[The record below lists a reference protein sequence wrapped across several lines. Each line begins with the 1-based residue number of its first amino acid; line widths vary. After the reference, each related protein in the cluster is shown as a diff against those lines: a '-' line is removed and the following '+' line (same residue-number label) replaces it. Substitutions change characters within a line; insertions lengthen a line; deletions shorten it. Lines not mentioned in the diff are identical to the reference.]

1 MTKIKVGDKIDELKL
16 PAIDGKTFD
25 ISQHQGKN
33 IFISWLRFSGCPLCH
48 LRVNELTNAE
58 DKYGKDFTNV
68 AIFSCNVDALKKTAT
83 KHGNSIIFAAD
94 EDRTY
99 FNKYDMPLSMARVIL
114 GLTISPIRMM
124 RAVFKGYAAPSFNG
138 SFTAIPVDMM
148 INKKGIVE
156 KVKYASHTTDHI
168 PISEVIEF
176 SNN

>member
-1 MTKIKVGDKIDELKL
+1 MTKIKVGDKINNLKL

-58 DKYGKDFTNV
+58 DKYGEDFTNV
-68 AIFSCNVDALKKTAT
+68 AIFSCNVDALKKTST
-83 KHGNSIIFAAD
+83 KHGNNIIIAAD
-94 EDRTY
+94 EERTY
-99 FNKYDMPLSMARVIL
+99 FNKYDMPLSMTRVML
-114 GLTISPIRMM
+114 GLTISPLRMM

-168 PISEVIEF
+168 PLSEVIEF
-176 SNN
+176 SNA

>member
-1 MTKIKVGDKIDELKL
+1 MARIKVGDKIEDLKL
-16 PAIDGKTFD
+16 PTIDGKTFD

-68 AIFSCNVDALKKTAT
+68 AIFSCNIDALKKTAT
-83 KHGNSIIFAAD
+83 KHGNNIIIAAD
-94 EDRTY
+94 EERTY
-99 FNKYDMPLSMARVIL
+99 FNKYDMPLSMARVML
-114 GLTISPIRMM
+114 GLTISPLRMM

-148 INKKGIVE
+148 INKKGIVK

-168 PISEVIEF
+168 PLSEVIEF
-176 SNN
+176 SNA

>member
-1 MTKIKVGDKIDELKL
+1 MARIKVGDKIRNLKL
-16 PAIDGKTFD
+16 PTIDGKTFD

-68 AIFSCNVDALKKTAT
+68 AIFSCNVDALKKTST
-83 KHGNSIIFAAD
+83 KHGNSIIIAAD
-94 EDRTY
+94 EERTY
-99 FNKYDMPLSMARVIL
+99 FNKYDMPLSMARVML
-114 GLTISPIRMM
+114 GLTISPLRMM

-168 PISEVIEF
+168 PVSEVIEF
-176 SNN
+176 SNA

>member
-1 MTKIKVGDKIDELKL
+1 MARIKVGDKIRNLKL
-16 PAIDGKTFD
+16 PTIDGKTFD

-48 LRVNELTNAE
+48 LRVNELTNVE

-68 AIFSCNVDALKKTAT
+68 AIFSCNVDALKKTST
-83 KHGNSIIFAAD
+83 KHGNSIIIAAD
-94 EDRTY
+94 EERTY
-99 FNKYDMPLSMARVIL
+99 FNKYDMPLSMARVML
-114 GLTISPIRMM
+114 GLTISPLRMM

-168 PISEVIEF
+168 PLSEVIEF
-176 SNN
+176 SNA

>member
-48 LRVNELTNAE
+48 LRVNELTNVE

-99 FNKYDMPLSMARVIL
+99 FNKYDMPLSMARVVL
-114 GLTISPIRMM
+114 GITISPIRMM

>member
-1 MTKIKVGDKIDELKL
+1 MAKIKVGDKIDDLKL

-168 PISEVIEF
+168 PLSEVIEF
-176 SNN
+176 SNA

>member
-33 IFISWLRFSGCPLCH
+33 IFISWLRFSGCPFCH

-58 DKYGKDFTNV
+58 DKYGKDFANV
-68 AIFSCNVDALKKTAT
+68 AIFSCNVDALKKTST
-83 KHGNSIIFAAD
+83 KHGNNIIIAAD
-94 EDRTY
+94 EERTY
-99 FNKYDMPLSMARVIL
+99 FNKYDMPLSMTRVML
-114 GLTISPIRMM
+114 GLTISPLRMM

-168 PISEVIEF
+168 PLSEVIEF
-176 SNN
+176 SNA

>member
-1 MTKIKVGDKIDELKL
+1 MARIKVGDKIRNLKL
-16 PAIDGKTFD
+16 PTIDGKTFD

-68 AIFSCNVDALKKTAT
+68 AIFSCNVDALKKTST
-83 KHGNSIIFAAD
+83 KHGNNIIIAAD
-94 EDRTY
+94 EERTY
-99 FNKYDMPLSMARVIL
+99 FNKYDMPLSMTRVML
-114 GLTISPIRMM
+114 GLTISPLRMM

-156 KVKYASHTTDHI
+156 KVKYASHITDHI
-168 PISEVIEF
+168 PLSEVIEF
-176 SNN
+176 SNA

>member
-1 MTKIKVGDKIDELKL
+1 MARIKVGDKIRNLKL
-16 PAIDGKTFD
+16 PTIDGKTFD

-68 AIFSCNVDALKKTAT
+68 AIFSCNVDALKKTST
-83 KHGNSIIFAAD
+83 KHGNNIIIAAD
-94 EDRTY
+94 EERTY
-99 FNKYDMPLSMARVIL
+99 FNKYDMPLSMTRVML
-114 GLTISPIRMM
+114 GLTISPLRMM

-156 KVKYASHTTDHI
+156 KVRYASHTTDHI
-168 PISEVIEF
+168 PLSEVIEF
-176 SNN
+176 SNA

>member
-1 MTKIKVGDKIDELKL
+1 MARIKVGDKIRNLKL
-16 PAIDGKTFD
+16 PTIDGKTFD

-68 AIFSCNVDALKKTAT
+68 AIFSCNVDALKKTST
-83 KHGNSIIFAAD
+83 KHGNNIIIAAD
-94 EDRTY
+94 EERTY
-99 FNKYDMPLSMARVIL
+99 FNKYDMPLSMARVML
-114 GLTISPIRMM
+114 GLTISPLRMM
-124 RAVFKGYAAPSFNG
+124 RAVFKGYASPSFNG

-156 KVKYASHTTDHI
+156 NVKYASHTTDHI
-168 PISEVIEF
+168 PLSEVIEF
-176 SNN
+176 SNA

>member
-99 FNKYDMPLSMARVIL
+99 FNKYDMPLSMARVVL
-114 GLTISPIRMM
+114 GITISPIRMM
-124 RAVFKGYAAPSFNG
+124 RAIFKGYAAPSFNG

>member
-1 MTKIKVGDKIDELKL
+1 MARIKVGDKIRNLKL
-16 PAIDGKTFD
+16 PTIDGKTFD

-68 AIFSCNVDALKKTAT
+68 AIFSCNVDALKKTST
-83 KHGNSIIFAAD
+83 KHGNSIIIAAD
-94 EDRTY
+94 EERTY
-99 FNKYDMPLSMARVIL
+99 FNKYDMPLSMTRVML
-114 GLTISPIRMM
+114 GLTISPLRMM

-168 PISEVIEF
+168 PLSEVIEF
-176 SNN
+176 SNA

>member
-99 FNKYDMPLSMARVIL
+99 FNKYDMPLSMARVVL
-114 GLTISPIRMM
+114 GITISPIRMM

>member
-1 MTKIKVGDKIDELKL
+1 MARIKVGDKIRNLKL
-16 PAIDGKTFD
+16 PTIDGKTFD

-68 AIFSCNVDALKKTAT
+68 AIFSCNVDALKKTST
-83 KHGNSIIFAAD
+83 KHGNNIIIAAD
-94 EDRTY
+94 EERTY

-114 GLTISPIRMM
+114 GLTISPIRLM

-168 PISEVIEF
+168 PLSEVIEF
-176 SNN
+176 SNA

>member
-1 MTKIKVGDKIDELKL
+1 MARIKVGDKIRNLKL
-16 PAIDGKTFD
+16 PTIDGKTFD

-94 EDRTY
+94 EERTY
-99 FNKYDMPLSMARVIL
+99 FNKYDMPLSMARVML
-114 GLTISPIRMM
+114 GLTISPLRMM

-148 INKKGIVE
+148 INKRGIVE

-176 SNN
+176 SNA

>member
-1 MTKIKVGDKIDELKL
+1 MARIKVGDKIRNLKL
-16 PAIDGKTFD
+16 PTIDGKTFD

>member
-1 MTKIKVGDKIDELKL
+1 MAKIKVGDKIDDLKL

-68 AIFSCNVDALKKTAT
+68 AIFSCNVDALKKTST
-83 KHGNSIIFAAD
+83 KHGNNIIIAAD
-94 EDRTY
+94 EERTY
-99 FNKYDMPLSMARVIL
+99 FNKYDMPLSMARVML
-114 GLTISPIRMM
+114 GLTISPLRMM

-156 KVKYASHTTDHI
+156 KVRYASHTTDHI
-168 PISEVIEF
+168 PLSEVIEF
-176 SNN
+176 SNA

>member
-1 MTKIKVGDKIDELKL
+1 MARIKVGDKIRNLKL
-16 PAIDGKTFD
+16 PTIDGKTFD

-48 LRVNELTNAE
+48 LRVNELTSVE

>member
-68 AIFSCNVDALKKTAT
+68 AIFSCNVDALKKTST
-83 KHGNSIIFAAD
+83 KHGNNIIIAAD
-94 EDRTY
+94 EERTY
-99 FNKYDMPLSMARVIL
+99 FNKYDMPLSMARVML
-114 GLTISPIRMM
+114 GLTISPLRMM

-168 PISEVIEF
+168 PLSEVIEF
-176 SNN
+176 SNA

>member
-1 MTKIKVGDKIDELKL
+1 MARIKVGDKIRNLKL
-16 PAIDGKTFD
+16 PTIDGKTFD

-48 LRVNELTNAE
+48 LRVNELTNVE

-68 AIFSCNVDALKKTAT
+68 AIFSCNVDALKKTST
-83 KHGNSIIFAAD
+83 KHGNNIIIAAD
-94 EDRTY
+94 EERTY
-99 FNKYDMPLSMARVIL
+99 FNKYDMPLSLTRVML
-114 GLTISPIRMM
+114 GLTISPLRMM

-168 PISEVIEF
+168 PLSEVIEF
-176 SNN
+176 SNA

>member
-99 FNKYDMPLSMARVIL
+99 FNKYDMPLSMARVML
-114 GLTISPIRMM
+114 GLTISPLRMM

>member
-1 MTKIKVGDKIDELKL
+1 MARIKVGDKIRNLKL
-16 PAIDGKTFD
+16 PTIDGKTFD

-48 LRVNELTNAE
+48 LRVNELTNVE

-68 AIFSCNVDALKKTAT
+68 AIFSCNVDALKKTST
-83 KHGNSIIFAAD
+83 KHGNNIIIAAD
-94 EDRTY
+94 EERTY
-99 FNKYDMPLSMARVIL
+99 FNKYDMPLSMTRVML
-114 GLTISPIRMM
+114 GLTISPLRMM

-168 PISEVIEF
+168 PLSEVIEF
-176 SNN
+176 SNA

>member
-1 MTKIKVGDKIDELKL
+1 MARIKVGDKIRNLKL
-16 PAIDGKTFD
+16 PTIDGKTFD
-25 ISQHQGKN
+25 ISEHQGKN

-168 PISEVIEF
+168 PLSEVIEF
-176 SNN
+176 SNA